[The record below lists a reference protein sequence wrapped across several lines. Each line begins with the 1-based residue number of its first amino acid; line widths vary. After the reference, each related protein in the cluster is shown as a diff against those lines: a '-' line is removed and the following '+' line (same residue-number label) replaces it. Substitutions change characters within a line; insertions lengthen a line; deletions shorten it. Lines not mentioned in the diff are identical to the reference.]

1 MKETVRFIT
10 QIILIMLMKK
20 EWYFMRTLTQ
30 TDTNRKTLIQKMQQL
45 LDKLPLGEERKALRK
60 KLLKLKLGK

>member
-1 MKETVRFIT
+1 
-10 QIILIMLMKK
+10 MKK

-30 TDTNRKTLIQKMQQL
+30 TDMNTKTLIQKMQQL
-45 LDKLPLGEERKALRK
+45 LDKLPMGEERKALRK